1 MMVIKFNI
9 IAERWLWLIKWS
21 NPVVAAAVECSSF
34 IGQLVGELRVHLHD
48 GNSCS
53 TPCSLNELMSL
64 TYSLEVVPLILWLVI
79 KSWEGNA

>member
-34 IGQLVGELRVHLHD
+34 IGQLVG
-48 GNSCS
+48 
-53 TPCSLNELMSL
+53 
-64 TYSLEVVPLILWLVI
+64 VPVI
-79 KSWEGNA
+79 